1 LAAIDAALKFRHRM
15 KKWIRHLSEAMR
27 VGISVEWRSDV
38 PSTEQ
43 LCSVLSEIAQAGI
56 TSADLPGVGI
66 DEATLALELRLA
78 HQRYD
83 WTAMRDVVD
92 RASQRHINHHELDAA
107 RVKLSV
113 LQGVRDLILTLH
125 TALRNGDAE
134 QVATSVSSLLELR
147 DRIGPI
153 AWSSVAGAEE
163 TVQKAEAFLQQIQ
176 ELCTQL
182 NEAVQSMQTDRI
194 QSVVR
199 RLEGVRSLPADTKR
213 AKDILSS
220 VLVAQ
225 QNLSSALASGMQRGW
240 ERESIETQPLAEAIE
255 QARQLPANSAEGK
268 VLLQKAEAI
277 YALRIGLKR
286 DDWDGVER
294 AVEAAGQLDVGRSE
308 VQAAREKL
316 THRAEV
322 VHCLQELQ
330 RAIAAVD
337 EGVLRAALQEAYRLC
352 MVPHATGDYGPQPSQ
367 ILHSTGDVAVIE
379 QALQMLGRLE
389 DHSARLARQIYDVD
403 VAGLTASLNDASAL
417 KLSGVQVT
425 LATNLLKT
433 AQVRSK
439 HD

>member
-1 LAAIDAALKFRHRM
+1 MCCRRH
-15 KKWIRHLSEAMR
+15 WQ
-27 VGISVEWRSDV
+27 SVEGARDAH
-38 PSTEQ
+38 EAADR
-43 LCSVLSEIAQAGI
+43 LLSEINRISERVKIGLLNLDAPLLQSAVNDALKIGYVSATLERAQAI
-56 TSADLPGVGI
+56 
-66 DEATLALELRLA
+66 LR
-78 HQRYD
+78 QND
-83 WTAMRDVVD
+83 QCETA
-92 RASQRHINHHELDAA
+92 
-107 RVKLSV
+107 
-113 LQGVRDLILTLH
+113 
-125 TALRNGDAE
+125 
-134 QVATSVSSLLELR
+134 
-147 DRIGPI
+147 I
-153 AWSSVAGAEE
+153 AV
-163 TVQKAEAFLQQIQ
+163 
-176 ELCTQL
+176 
-182 NEAVQSMQTDRI
+182 
-194 QSVVR
+194 
-199 RLEGVRSLPADTKR
+199 
-213 AKDILSS
+213 
-220 VLVAQ
+220 
-225 QNLSSALASGMQRGW
+225 ALASGMQRGW

>member
-1 LAAIDAALKFRHRM
+1 
-15 KKWIRHLSEAMR
+15 
-27 VGISVEWRSDV
+27 
-38 PSTEQ
+38 
-43 LCSVLSEIAQAGI
+43 
-56 TSADLPGVGI
+56 
-66 DEATLALELRLA
+66 
-78 HQRYD
+78 
-83 WTAMRDVVD
+83 
-92 RASQRHINHHELDAA
+92 
-107 RVKLSV
+107 
-113 LQGVRDLILTLH
+113 
-125 TALRNGDAE
+125 
-134 QVATSVSSLLELR
+134 
-147 DRIGPI
+147 
-153 AWSSVAGAEE
+153 
-163 TVQKAEAFLQQIQ
+163 
-176 ELCTQL
+176 
-182 NEAVQSMQTDRI
+182 
-194 QSVVR
+194 
-199 RLEGVRSLPADTKR
+199 
-213 AKDILSS
+213 
-220 VLVAQ
+220 
-225 QNLSSALASGMQRGW
+225 
-240 ERESIETQPLAEAIE
+240 
-255 QARQLPANSAEGK
+255 
-268 VLLQKAEAI
+268 
-277 YALRIGLKR
+277 
-286 DDWDGVER
+286 
-294 AVEAAGQLDVGRSE
+294 VEAAGQLDVGRSE